1 MKRFAYA
8 IATSAILTLSGCSLN
23 QMIQASEDQNLTVT
37 PNPLEV
43 HADTVKFEM
52 AANLPVKMLK
62 KGKIYTINTFFKSG
76 ENDYQLEPI
85 EFKADDYPNSS
96 VEQPK
101 QTKTFSYPYDPKYS
115 RGDLEI
121 QGVATDPKNGK
132 TKESAR
138 LKVAEGVIITSK
150 LVQNAYYPAYAD
162 HGYNNKEELA
172 PVNVDFFFLQGRSD
186 LRYSERT
193 GERGKELEAFI
204 ADKNATKSVTII
216 GSHSPEGTERINSR
230 LAEDRAKVIQDFY
243 QKNMK
248 KYDYKGMA
256 DSINFIIKPIVDD
269 WAAFKKELKAYEGIT
284 ADQKSEY
291 TNIVN
296 GAGTFEEKEKSLKK
310 LSTYKQ
316 VFNDVYPKLRT
327 AKTEILK
334 IKQKKTDAEISVLTK
349 QISEGTA
356 ADSLLSEE
364 ELMYGASLTPSLKEK
379 EAIYKAATKKSGSWN
394 SHNNLGAVYI
404 AMAIENEAEAAR
416 YAGMAQTQLE
426 IANNK
431 KESAEAYANLGSVY
445 LLQGNAY
452 KAYDALTK
460 AGAMGPS
467 NDVTKGMNGVKGA
480 TEIIM
485 AKYADAVSSESSAEE
500 NVVNLANKG
509 LAQLLNKDYQNA
521 VATFDEAIALDKG
534 AHAYPYYG
542 AAIASARLDKLADIV
557 KYLKEAFKIN
567 PDLKEY
573 AMSDLEF
580 RKHNTNPDVIEAM
593 K

>member
-62 KGKIYTINTFFKSG
+62 KGKVYSINTFYKSG
-76 ENDYQLEPI
+76 DSDYQLESI

-101 QTKTFSYPYDPKYS
+101 QTKTYSFAYKPSYN

-121 QGVATDPKNGK
+121 QGVASDPKNGK
-132 TKESAR
+132 TKESPR
-138 LKVAEGVIITSK
+138 MKVAEGLILTSK
-150 LVQNAYYPAYAD
+150 LVQNAYYAAYAD
-162 HGYNNKEELA
+162 HGYNNKEELT
-172 PVNVDFFFLQGRSD
+172 PVNVDFFFLQGRAD

-216 GSHSPEGTERINSR
+216 GSHSPEGTERINSK
-230 LAEDRAKVIQDFY
+230 LAENRAKVIESFY
-243 QKNMK
+243 KRNMR

-256 DSINFIIKPIVDD
+256 DSINFIIKPVVDD
-269 WAAFKKELKAYEGIT
+269 WAEFKKELNAYEGIS
-284 ADQKSEY
+284 ADEKSEY

-296 GAGTFEEKEKSLKK
+296 GAGTFEEKEKSLHK
-310 LSTYKQ
+310 LSTYKK
-316 VFNDVYPKLRT
+316 VFKDVYPILRT
-327 AKTEILK
+327 AKTDILK
-334 IKQKKTDAEISVLTK
+334 IKVKKTDAEISVLAK
-349 QISEGTA
+349 QISGGNA

-364 ELMYGASLTPSLKEK
+364 ELMYGASLTPSLTEK
-379 EAIYKAATKKSGSWN
+379 EAIYKAATKKSDSWN

-404 AMAIENEAEAAR
+404 GMAMENSADASKF
-416 YAGMAQTQLE
+416 AGMAQTQLE

-445 LLQGNAY
+445 LMQGNAY
-452 KAYDALTK
+452 KASDALAK
-460 AGAMGPS
+460 AGALGA
-467 NDVTKGMNGVKGA
+467 NNEVTKGMNGVKGSA
-480 TEIIM
+480 EIIM
-485 AKYADAVSSESSAEE
+485 AQYANAVSSESSAEE
-500 NVVNLANKG
+500 NAVNLFNKG

-521 VATFDEAIALDKG
+521 IASFDEAIAMDSN
-534 AHAYPYYG
+534 HAMANY
-542 AAIASARLDKLADIV
+542 AAAVASARMDNVKGIV
-557 KYLKEAFKIN
+557 KYIKPAFKIN
-567 PDLKEY
+567 PDLKEK
-573 AMSDLEF
+573 ALNDLEF
-580 RKHNTNPDVIEAM
+580 RKYNTNQEVIDAL

>member
-43 HADTVKFEM
+43 HADSVEFEM

-62 KGKIYTINTFFKSG
+62 KGKVYTINTFYKSG
-76 ENDYQLEPI
+76 ENDYQLESI
-85 EFKADDYPNSS
+85 EFKADDYPNSTT
-96 VEQPK
+96 EQPK
-101 QTKTFSYPYDPKYS
+101 QTKTYSYAYKPIYD

-121 QGVATDPKNGK
+121 QGVASDPKNGK
-132 TKESAR
+132 TKESPR
-138 LKVAEGVIITSK
+138 LKIADGLILTSR
-150 LVQNAYYPAYAD
+150 LVQSAYYAAYAD
-162 HGYNNKEELA
+162 HGYNNKEELT

-193 GERGKELEAFI
+193 GDRGKALEAFI

-216 GSHSPEGTERINSR
+216 GSHSPEGTERVNSK
-230 LAEDRAKVIQDFY
+230 LAEDRAKVIENFY
-243 QKNMK
+243 RKNMK

-256 DSINFIIKPIVDD
+256 DSINFIIKPVVDD
-269 WAAFKKELKAYEGIT
+269 WAAFKVELNAYEGIS

-291 TNIVN
+291 TNIIN
-296 GAGTFEEKEKSLKK
+296 GAGSFEEKEKSLKK

-316 VFNDVYPKLRT
+316 VFKDVYPKLRT

-334 IKQKKTDAEISVLTK
+334 IKEKKTDAEISVLAK
-349 QISEGTA
+349 QISEGIA
-356 ADSLLSEE
+356 ADSVLSEE
-364 ELMYGASLTPSLKEK
+364 ELLYGASLTPSLTEK
-379 EAIYKAATKKSGSWN
+379 EAIYKAATKKTDSWV

-404 AMAIENEAEAAR
+404 AMAMENGADVAK
-416 YAGMAQTQLE
+416 YAGMAQTQLD

-445 LLQGNAY
+445 LMQGNAY
-452 KAYDALTK
+452 KAYDAITK
-460 AGAMGPS
+460 ASALGPN
-467 NDVTKGMNGVKGA
+467 NDVTKGMNGVKGS
-480 TEIIM
+480 TEIMM
-485 AKYADAVSSESSAEE
+485 AKYANAVSSESSAEE
-500 NVVNLANKG
+500 NATNLFNKG

-521 VATFDEAIALDKG
+521 IASFDEAIGMDSN
-534 AHAYPYYG
+534 HAMANY
-542 AAIASARLDKLADIV
+542 AAAVASARMDNVKGIV
-557 KYLKEAFKIN
+557 SYAKAAFKID
-567 PDLKEY
+567 PELKEK
-573 AMSDLEF
+573 ALNDLEF
-580 RKHNTNPDVIEAM
+580 RKYNTNQEVIDAL